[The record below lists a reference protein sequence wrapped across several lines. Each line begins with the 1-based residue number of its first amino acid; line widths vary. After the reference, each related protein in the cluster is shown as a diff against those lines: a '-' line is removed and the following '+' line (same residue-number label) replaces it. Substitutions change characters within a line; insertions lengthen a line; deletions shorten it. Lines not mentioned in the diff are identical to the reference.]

1 MLTMRKS
8 RFRALCNDV
17 CDAEKNINVEHSE
30 STLKLFF
37 SFLQIRFLKTR
48 QVCAPKFPD
57 SLLWC
62 STQGSL
68 Y

>member
-8 RFRALCNDV
+8 RFRALWNDV
-17 CDAEKNINVEHSE
+17 CDAKKKIYVELSE
-30 STLKLFF
+30 STLMLFF

-48 QVCAPKFPD
+48 QVCAPKSPD
-57 SLLWC
+57 LLLWC
-62 STQGSL
+62 FTQGSM